1 VTAKGIRLC
10 SLAQLAGVSAAAG
23 GGVSGSL
30 DAATGGSDDAGEDGP
45 RPGMGKRH
53 ASWATMEGIADT
65 FASRLVPFRWGTVVF
80 LGVTE

>member
-1 VTAKGIRLC
+1 MTATGIRLC
-10 SLAQLAGVSAAAG
+10 SLARLVGIGAAS
-23 GGVSGSL
+23 GVSGSL

-65 FASRLVPFRWGTVVF
+65 FASRLVPFRWGIWC
-80 LGVTE
+80 